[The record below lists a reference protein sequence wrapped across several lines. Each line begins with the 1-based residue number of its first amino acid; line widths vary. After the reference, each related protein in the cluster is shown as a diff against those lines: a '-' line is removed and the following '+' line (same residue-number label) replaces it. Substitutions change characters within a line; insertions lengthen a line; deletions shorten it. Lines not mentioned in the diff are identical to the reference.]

1 MKGGYN
7 DLLTGIL
14 IGAVIGG
21 MYSSHLGLLLQIGF
35 GVVVAL
41 VALKVFALLR

>member
-1 MKGGYN
+1 MKGGYG

-14 IGAVIGG
+14 VGAVIGG
-21 MYSSHLGLLLQIGF
+21 LFSTHLGLLLQIGF

-41 VALKVFALLR
+41 VALKVLDLIR